1 MALDPNI
8 DTKTLFNFQQRLR
21 GGGARPNLFEASIIF
36 PSLEAKS
43 TIENA
48 DAVWSDEVQRDFK
61 FNCKAAQLP
70 ASTIAEIPVPFRGRI
85 LKVAGDR
92 TFEPWTVTIINDE
105 SFNLRTAF
113 ETWMNTMNDLSTATG
128 NSNPSSYM
136 GTGFIKQLGRGP
148 EPASTE
154 HISTN
159 NKSSILRTYKFE
171 GIFPTEVSSIDLSYD
186 SSDTIE
192 EFTVTF
198 QLQSF
203 KVLATQD
210 AEPTA
215 FNIPN
220 TTEKSD

>member
-1 MALDPNI
+1 MAKETSLE
-8 DTKTLFNFQQRLR
+8 TKTLFNFQQRLK
-21 GGGARPNLFEASIIF
+21 GGGARPNLFEASIVF
-36 PSLEAKS
+36 PTLDAKT
-43 TIENA
+43 TIENQTA
-48 DAVWSDEVQRDFK
+48 IWDDEVQKDFN

-70 ASTIAEIPVPFRGRI
+70 ASNIAEIPVPFRGRI

-113 ETWMNTMNDLSTATG
+113 ETWMNTMNDLVTATG

-136 GTGFIKQLGRGP
+136 GTGFVKQLGRGVK
-148 EPASTE
+148 PASTG
-154 HISTN
+154 HLSTD
-159 NKSSILRTYKFE
+159 NKSSVLRTYKFE

-186 SSDTIE
+186 SSDTVE

-198 QLQSF
+198 QLQNF
-203 KVLATQD
+203 RVLSTQE
-210 AEPTA
+210 AESTA

-220 TTEKSD
+220 ITEKSE